1 MIYFNIIDL
10 MMLEGPS
17 FQKLIHVKD
26 VVGVCRSFQ

>member
-1 MIYFNIIDL
+1 MIDFNIIDL

-26 VVGVCRSFQ
+26 VVDVHRIYQ